1 MFGLQ
6 NMHRIFIIVR
16 YYVILEDIKYLNLQ
30 KLDMIYQNNTVDPS
44 KLNFTVSQLIPLSI
58 FCIIMTIFGLF
69 GNGTVFYSSV
79 RYNAI
84 KLDKVSL
91 IFVQNLAVA
100 DILYTLC
107 VIFPQMITYLSRGWV
122 LGKVYCFINA
132 QLSFIP
138 GSVNALTVLLISTYR
153 VRLIT
158 NPFYS
163 ISSTTAR
170 VISLLA
176 WLLGTA
182 GTIIS
187 LSYKC
192 TSSFS
197 PLNAKCMSSVYSHV
211 VAGKL
216 LNLALVVIIMIPLL
230 VITIENAVLCAFAI
244 RSARRHNSSR
254 PTSSFKA
261 LTTVCALS
269 GVFIVSWVPYIA
281 FTIMKSSNLS
291 TPLALDVMAVHC
303 IFINSFA
310 NPILYSMTNKRFGSF
325 LKGVLRNIF
334 CGSCRLYFIKN

>member
-1 MFGLQ
+1 M
-6 NMHRIFIIVR
+6 V
-16 YYVILEDIKYLNLQ
+16 
-30 KLDMIYQNNTVDPS
+30 YQNDTADPS

-58 FCIIMTIFGLF
+58 FCFIMTLFGLF
-69 GNGTVFYSSV
+69 GNGTVFYASV

-84 KLDKVSL
+84 KMDKVSL
-91 IFVQNLAVA
+91 IFIQNLAIA
-100 DILYTLC
+100 DILYTLI
-107 VIFPQMITYLSRGWV
+107 VIFPQMITYFSRGWV

-132 QLSFIP
+132 QLSFTP

-170 VISLLA
+170 ILSLLA

-197 PLNAKCMSSVYSHV
+197 PLNAKCMSSVY
-211 VAGKL
+211 
-216 LNLALVVIIMIPLL
+216 NDLVY
-230 VITIENAVLCAFAI
+230 NAFAI
-244 RSARRHNSSR
+244 RSAKRHNSSLS
-254 PTSSFKA
+254 TSSFKA

-281 FTIMKSSNLS
+281 FTIMKLSNLS

-325 LKGVLRNIF
+325 LKGVLRNVF
-334 CGSCRLYFIKN
+334 CGSCRYPFNPLDAAIEYPTSSTAEKLKPARDQKVSTL